1 MLYSEVIAVCSQIRT
16 KHINTLCGQNVQF
29 VCTFA
34 SLLKSTVGLMSVR
47 NGHRT
52 DYRDTWYWLLVHT
65 KHVSKSR
72 LVKIGQN
79 ILETEVRLTCIFLGR
94 WIVLG
99 GEEFSE
105 IREKHRNT
113 CFMSNTYFPRN
124 HTACAIW
131 RTRQSQKGLR
141 YWTFD
146 LHAG

>member
-1 MLYSEVIAVCSQIRT
+1 MGTGRIIVTLDIGYLSTQ
-16 KHINTLCGQNVQF
+16 NTCQ
-29 VCTFA
+29 
-34 SLLKSTVGLMSVR
+34 
-47 NGHRT
+47 
-52 DYRDTWYWLLVHT
+52 
-65 KHVSKSR
+65 KSR

-124 HTACAIW
+124 HTACAI
-131 RTRQSQKGLR
+131 
-141 YWTFD
+141 
-146 LHAG
+146 